1 MKLIRGQTIVE
12 VVVAAGVMA
21 VALTVLTSAVVSALA
36 NNREAKERAI
46 ATRLAQEVVEAFRF
60 YRDNEGWGGFWDL
73 MTEFNTDFDPYTICL
88 DMDAVELYGDFLNN
102 FSTKLD
108 EGDIDD
114 LVNNCTGFTQSNTTY
129 FIGALVDPDESPPAF
144 VVDLEVKAQWISGN
158 NTREVSVSTQINQRL

>member
-60 YRDNEGWGGFWDL
+60 YRDNEGWGDYWDL
-73 MTEFNTDFDPYTICL
+73 VTGTPHTSPYSICV
-88 DMDAVELYGDFLNN
+88 DMDATNLYEHFPLNFDTAVAGALDN
-102 FSTKLD
+102 FT
-108 EGDIDD
+108 G
-114 LVNNCTGFTQSNTTY
+114 CTGLSQSNTTY
-129 FIGALVDPDESPPAF
+129 FIGAVVGWTENNPGPD
-144 VVDLEVKAQWISGN
+144 VTDIEVKAQWVSGSN
-158 NTREVSVSTQINQRL
+158 LREVSLSTQINQKL

>member
-1 MKLIRGQTIVE
+1 MRLNRGQTIVE

-60 YRDNEGWGGFWDL
+60 HRDNAGWGGFWD
-73 MTEFNTDFDPYTICL
+73 MVEDPGNSPYTVCVV
-88 DMDAVELYGDFLNN
+88 MDADDLYN
-102 FSTKLD
+102 FNVFDDNFDTD
-108 EGDIDD
+108 YAEGDIDN
-114 LVNNCTGFTQSNTTY
+114 LSGICTGFTQSNTTY
-129 FIGALVDPDESPPAF
+129 FIGALVHADNTTTPF
-144 VVDLEVKAQWISGN
+144 VVDLEVRAQWISGN